1 MGFLQKLFGGGG
13 AAAQANEDDAVLKAE
28 PIARGRMD
36 LLWLD
41 PPRLAQLEPLIKK
54 QGTITVS
61 MGDGTSLRDSQFTM
75 DDFRWAKS
83 VEAIVDKAF
92 GAAQR
97 NDFQGSIRYYREALE
112 LAPGCDLFL
121 MSIGSSYGQL
131 GQKQRAIR
139 FLERAAQISPGN
151 IRIRQNLENA
161 RRL

>member
-1 MGFLQKLFGGGG
+1 MSFLQKLFGGGA
-13 AAAQANEDDAVLKAE
+13 AAAQTGEDDAVLNAE

-41 PPRLAQLEPLIKK
+41 PPRLAQLEPLIK
-54 QGTITVS
+54 QHGTITVS
-61 MGDGTSLRDSQFTM
+61 MGDGSSLRDNQFTI

-97 NDFQGSIRYYREALE
+97 GDFQDSIRHYRQALE

-121 MSIGSSYGQL
+121 MSIGAGYGQL
-131 GQKQRAIR
+131 GQKQRAVR

-151 IRIRQNLENA
+151 VRIRQNLENA